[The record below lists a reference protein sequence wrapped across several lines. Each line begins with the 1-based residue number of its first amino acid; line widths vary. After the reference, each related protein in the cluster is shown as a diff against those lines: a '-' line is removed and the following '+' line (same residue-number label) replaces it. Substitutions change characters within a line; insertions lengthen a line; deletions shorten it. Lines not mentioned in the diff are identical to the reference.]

1 MNPFKKTYYT
11 ALLFVSLSFYS
22 CQDATDL
29 KTPTAAEQSSS
40 LVDFVNPFIGSSNF
54 GTTNPGPIA
63 PRGMVSVS
71 PFNVAGI
78 QNFPM
83 EKDSRW
89 LSTPYVNENKF
100 LTGFSHVN
108 LSGVGCPELGVII
121 AMPTAGALETSPSE
135 YGTTYSNEKASV
147 GYYENELDRYGI
159 KVATTASTRVGVSR
173 YTFPAGQA
181 NILLNL
187 GLGLTNEQ
195 GASLKRVS
203 DTEIEGMRQV
213 GSFCYYKPEE
223 AYPVYFV
230 ARVSKPTQAQGFWK
244 RPTKYHGE
252 EAQWMGYNGKTRLM
266 KGFRQT
272 VVGDSIGAY
281 FTYQFEKP
289 TEVVLQIG
297 VSYVSIENA
306 RANLISEVGGQSFDQ
321 IRANTTALWEEVL
334 SVVRVKGG
342 KPNAKE
348 IFYTALY
355 HTQIHPNVL
364 NDVDGSYPAMGS
376 RETLSTK
383 DTRYTV
389 FSLWDTHRNLHP
401 LMSLLYPQQ
410 QSNMVK
416 SMLEIYKESGWL
428 PKWELNA
435 TETTTMVGDPAGIV
449 IADTY
454 HRGIR
459 DFDVALGLEAM
470 KKSASQIYNNPLRP
484 ELGTYLEK
492 GYLGAELYE
501 SGSVSIVQEYNLADF
516 AIAAL
521 SKTLGD
527 TESHALFLERS
538 KSYRKLFDPSYN
550 LLRPKNSDGS
560 WLRPFNPDTG
570 ANFVKNPGYIEGNAW
585 QYTFMVP
592 HDIKGLIDL
601 MGGGQSF
608 VRQLDKVFN
617 NNQFDMA
624 NEPDIAYPF
633 LYNFVKGAEWKTQ
646 KRVRELLDTYFKNSP
661 DGLPGN
667 DDTGTMSAWAVFSM
681 MGLYP
686 VTPSLPVYAV
696 TSPSFSEIEI
706 RLDPRYYPNE
716 TLTIRSNMP
725 EDNTFID
732 SVSLDGSSLSRFF
745 ISHEDLVNSKELIFL
760 LKAINLK

>member
-1 MNPFKKTYYT
+1 MRLVLFTLFFVNFCLAQESKKLISY
-11 ALLFVSLSFYS
+11 
-22 CQDATDL
+22 
-29 KTPTAAEQSSS
+29 
-40 LVDFVNPFIGSSNF
+40 VNPFVGSSNF

-71 PFNVAGI
+71 PFNVSGEK
-78 QNFPM
+78 NLPM

-89 LSTPYVNENKF
+89 LSTPYVHENKF

-108 LSGVGCPELGVII
+108 LSGVGCPDLGVLI
-121 AMPTAGALETSPSE
+121 AMPTTGDLETNPE
-135 YGTTYSNEKASV
+135 KYGSTYSNEKATV
-147 GYYENELDRYGI
+147 GYYETYLNAYGI
-159 KVATTASTRVGVSR
+159 KVANTATTRVGVSR
-173 YTFPAGQA
+173 YSFPAGKA

-195 GASLKRVS
+195 GARVKRVS

-213 GSFCYYKPEE
+213 GSFCYYKAEE
-223 AYPVYFV
+223 AYPIYFV
-230 ARVSKPTQAQGFWK
+230 AKVSVPSKDQGIWK
-244 RPTKYHGE
+244 KSSTYSGE
-252 EAQWMGYNGKTRLM
+252 EAQWMGYNGKNRLM
-266 KGFRQT
+266 KNYHQE

-281 FTYQFEKP
+281 FSYDFKQVTQVE
-289 TEVVLQIG
+289 LRIG

-306 RANLISEVGGQSFDQ
+306 RENLALESEGLSFET
-321 IRANTTALWEEVL
+321 IKENTQDEWEKLL

-342 KPNAKE
+342 KPGAQE

-355 HTQIHPNVL
+355 HTQIHPNTL
-364 NDVDGSYPAMGS
+364 NDVNGDYPAMGS
-376 RETLSTK
+376 RETLNTP
-383 DTRYTV
+383 DTRFTV

-401 LMSLLYPQQ
+401 LLSLLYPEQ

-416 SMLEIYKESGWL
+416 SMLRIYQESGWL

-459 DFDVALGLEAM
+459 DFDIDLGLEAM
-470 KKSASQIYNNPLRP
+470 KKSATQIYNNPLRP
-484 ELGTYLEK
+484 ELSTYIEK
-492 GYLGAELYE
+492 GYLGADQYE

-516 AIAAL
+516 AIASLA
-521 SKTLGD
+521 KTMGD
-527 TESHALFLERS
+527 MDSYELFLERS
-538 KSYRKLFDPSYN
+538 YSYRKLFDPSFN
-550 LLRPKNSDGS
+550 LLRPKNSNGT
-560 WLRPFNPDTG
+560 WLSPFNPDTG

-601 MGGGQSF
+601 MGGEKPF
-608 VRQLDKVFN
+608 VRQLDKVFD

-624 NEPDIAYPF
+624 NEPDIAYPY
-633 LYNFVKGAEWKTQ
+633 LYNFVAGAAWKTQ
-646 KRVRELLDTYFKNSP
+646 KRVRTLLDTYYHNTP

-681 MGLYP
+681 LGIYP
-686 VTPSLPVYAV
+686 VTPGLPLYAL
-696 TSPSFSEIEI
+696 TTPSFEEIEI
-706 RLDPRYYPNE
+706 QLDQSYYSNKK
-716 TLTIRSNMP
+716 LLIRSNSP
-725 EDNTFID
+725 EKHVFID
-732 SVSLDGSSLSRFF
+732 SILLDGSPLEGFF

-760 LKAINLK
+760 LKSKHLK